1 MYEPVHGS
9 APPLAGKDVA
19 NPMAAIL
26 TIAMMLSDLDFA
38 EASSAV
44 ESAVRAAIA
53 EGIGTPDVG
62 GKLGTR
68 AVGEWIAERVRSS

>member
-26 TIAMMLSDLDFA
+26 TIAMMLTDLGFT

-44 ESAVRAAIA
+44 ESAVRAAIG
-53 EGIGTPDVG
+53 EGIGTADVG

-68 AVGEWIAERVRSS
+68 AVGEWIAERVRAS